1 MSMTT
6 RSSRVENVTL
16 PAKVVQDQDGYLA
29 TIDNLDVT
37 GSGPTESEAQDD
49 LVDKFMTWVQT
60 REGQGTLEAVLSEA
74 GYQGVDGDTEL
85 VLEFT
90 E

>member
-1 MSMTT
+1 MKK
-6 RSSRVENVTL
+6 VTL
-16 PAKVVQDQDGYLA
+16 PARVVQEQDSYLA

-37 GSGPTESEAQDD
+37 GSGSTENEAQDD
-49 LVDKFMTWVQT
+49 LVDKFMNWVQAL
-60 REGQGTLEAVLSEA
+60 EGQGTLETVLDGA

-90 E
+90 EQPIPPVG